1 MNTMSVSDASVV
13 LNSIVS
19 QATGKAQITP
29 TNTSEF
35 VALAKL
41 GLEKGY
47 DPLAT
52 AISQILSRTIF
63 SVRPYQR
70 KFKGLFADSL
80 RWGNHVRK
88 LQVVDREFVPDE
100 KFSLVDGQSIDMY
113 KVRKPVVLQTNF
125 YGETTFSDYIT
136 RYKDQLDV
144 AFSGPEELASF
155 FAMVTQN
162 MSDRIEQAH
171 EGMAR
176 EAVANFIGA
185 KALADPNNVVYLL
198 DVYDAETGLTST
210 TQSIKQPD
218 KFAPFAKWLYSW
230 IKTMS
235 RLLSERTTKY
245 HQNFTVDG
253 SVKYIARHTPLDRQK
268 LYLYAKEINDID
280 ASVLSGVFNE
290 EYMRIMDH
298 ELTSFWQALDTPMKI
313 DLDAGYT
320 DSTGAATH
328 GSIELDNVF
337 GVLFDE
343 EAIGYT
349 VVNESMVPTSM
360 NASGLY
366 VNFWY
371 HFTDRYWNDLTEN
384 GIVMILD
391 HAPEG

>member
-41 GLEKGY
+41 GLERGY

-63 SVRPYQR
+63 TVRPYER
-70 KFKGLFADSL
+70 KFRGIYADSQK
-80 RWGNHVRK
+80 WGSHVRK
-88 LQVVDREFVPDE
+88 LQVVDRDFVPDE
-100 KFSLVDGQSIDMY
+100 SFALVDGQSIDMY
-113 KVRKPVVLQTNF
+113 KVRKPIVLQTNF
-125 YGETTFSDYIT
+125 YGETTFSDYVT

-144 AFSGPEELASF
+144 AFEGPEQLASF
-155 FAMVTQN
+155 FSMVTQN
-162 MSDRIEQAH
+162 LSDRFEQAH

-198 DVYDAETGLTST
+198 DLYDEETGLTSDRQT
-210 TQSIKQPD
+210 IKQPEN
-218 KFAPFAKWLYSW
+218 FAPFAKWLYSW
-230 IKTMS
+230 VKTMS

-253 SVKYIARHTPLDRQK
+253 ATKYIARHTPLNRQK

-298 ELTSFWQALDTPMKI
+298 ELTSFWQAIDSPMTI

-320 DSTGAATH
+320 DATGATTH
-328 GSIELDNVF
+328 GSVNLENVF

-349 VVNESMVPTSM
+349 VVNEWM
-360 NASGLY
+360 NATPLNSAGGY
-366 VNFWY
+366 INFWY

-384 GIVMILD
+384 GVVMILD
-391 HAPEG
+391 HASEG